1 MDQSESPMTW
11 SVAATPDHGGGA
23 TRRRKPAR
31 SAVGRHGIA
40 ITEMEDEGKTSNCSA
55 AACVSLQ
62 KLPGTISFLTKEW
75 TEDI

>member
-1 MDQSESPMTW
+1 MDQIESPMTW
-11 SVAATPDHGGGA
+11 SVAATLDHGGCA

-40 ITEMEDEGKTSNCSA
+40 ITAMEDEGKTSNCST

-62 KLPGTISFLTKEW
+62 ELPETISFLTKEW